1 MNSNLFC
8 CCNDTLFS
16 ENLMNKIREIQ
27 SWSVSG
33 FLLTPVILL
42 SFLSS
47 IFLFTQSI
55 INNQIVNPLLFGVG
69 LAIFVLAISLG
80 TGLFIVQ
87 PNQAQVL
94 VLLGNYI
101 GSIRQPGFY
110 WTLPGIV
117 ERKKVSLRVRNL
129 NSDYIKVNDAQGSP
143 IEIGAVIVWRVID
156 SAKAVFDVEDYG
168 KFVTIQSETAIR
180 ALANRY
186 PYDIYESDVPSLR
199 SKPDDMAGVLKI
211 EAQQRL
217 NVAGVEVVDARL
229 THLAYAPEIAQAM
242 LRRQQ
247 ATAVI
252 AAKERIVEGAMGMVE
267 MALTR
272 LSEHQVVELDEERKA
287 AMVNNLLVAIVSEGA
302 TQPIINTGTLYT

>member
-1 MNSNLFC
+1 MPDNIAANSLNQ
-8 CCNDTLFS
+8 
-16 ENLMNKIREIQ
+16 IREIQ
-27 SWSVSG
+27 SWKVNG
-33 FLLTPVILL
+33 FLIAPAIALG
-42 SFLSS
+42 FLVS

-55 INNQIVNPLLFGVG
+55 TDNQIVNPFVFGVG
-69 LAIFVLAISLG
+69 LTIFVLAVSLS

-94 VLLGNYI
+94 ILLGNYI
-101 GSIRQPGFY
+101 GSVRKPGFY
-110 WTLPGIV
+110 WTLPWIV
-117 ERKKVSLRVRNL
+117 ERKKVSLRVRNF

-143 IEIGAVIVWRVID
+143 IEIGAVIVWRVVD
-156 SAKAVFDVEDYG
+156 SAKAVFDVEDYRE
-168 KFVTIQSETAIR
+168 FVAIQSETAIR

-186 PYDIYESDVPSLR
+186 PYDIYGEDVVSLR
-199 SKPDDMAGVLKI
+199 SKPDDMADVLKI

-217 NVAGVEVVDARL
+217 EVAGVEVVDARL

-247 ATAVI
+247 AAAVI

-267 MALTR
+267 MALNR
-272 LSEHQVVELDEERKA
+272 LSEQRVVELDEERKA